1 MPLVGILFAML
12 SSTAVVA
19 LRQRQQD
26 LRDLLHQEL
35 SLIRMLLVMI
45 RDENIIK
52 LLLKY
57 TLELES
63 ETFSHKQNGISYDYE
78 VPGTREATRREEIFA
93 ESEETLWH
101 CFEMANELRLRPEVE
116 GVIRNLVTFRTRRR
130 AVLDSGLPQ
139 IHFVITSILG
149 ISMLFGFG
157 LLVANDITMVDVLAT
172 RLLFGVILAL
182 LTLTYALIT
191 DLRDPFGGDYG
202 VTPWRLYHT
211 VELLK
216 ERLKNG
222 AGADRR
228 KRSAIEDSGLT
239 HPGSD

>member
-12 SSTAVVA
+12 SSTAVVS

-35 SLIRMLLVMI
+35 SLIRMLIVMI
-45 RDENIIK
+45 KDESIIK
-52 LLLKY
+52 QLLKY

-63 ETFSHKQNGISYDYE
+63 ETFSHKRNGISYDYE
-78 VPGTREATRREEIFA
+78 IPGTREAIRREEVFA
-93 ESEETLWH
+93 ESEETLWK
-101 CFEMANELRLRPEVE
+101 CFGMANELRLRPEVE
-116 GVIRNLVTFRTRRR
+116 GAIRNLVTLRTKRR

-139 IHFVITSILG
+139 VHFVITALLG
-149 ISMLFGFG
+149 VSMLFGFG
-157 LLVANDITMVDVLAT
+157 LLVANDISMVDVFAT
-172 RLLFGVILAL
+172 RFLFGILLAL

-202 VTPWRLYHT
+202 LTPWRLYRT
-211 VELLK
+211 VELLQ

-222 AGADRR
+222 ADGDS
-228 KRSAIEDSGLT
+228 KRNLSRE
-239 HPGSD
+239 